1 MKKLSFFRWPLLL
14 ILSYFVGKQVG
25 LFFGREAKDID
36 STNLELE
43 LEKLPMSSEIPASLR
58 EHVSSLH
65 GAEQIEAR
73 LLSPYP
79 KSFQKHSYAKEQEM
93 IYRLR
98 LLQELAPQ
106 ENSESLLKIY
116 EAVLQNRNEE
126 WIVQRQ
132 VLKNIQPYWPQL
144 NEKQRDRLLSH
155 ADLRARNTWK
165 LSDRE
170 LVQFFESLP

>member
-1 MKKLSFFRWPLLL
+1 MKKLSFFSWPLLL

-25 LFFGREAKDID
+25 LFFGREEAENNKNRI
-36 STNLELE
+36 ELH
-43 LEKLPMSSEIPASLR
+43 LEKLPLSSDLPVSIRSQITSL
-58 EHVSSLH
+58 S

-79 KSFQKHSYAKEQEM
+79 KTFQKHSYAKEQEM

-98 LLQELAPQ
+98 LLQELTLLESSAP
-106 ENSESLLKIY
+106 LFKVY

-132 VLKNIQPYWPQL
+132 VLKNIQPYL
-144 NEKQRDRLLSH
+144 FNISEKQRDRLMSQV
-155 ADLRARNTWK
+155 DLRARNTWK

-170 LVQFFESLP
+170 LAQIFESIP

>member
-1 MKKLSFFRWPLLL
+1 MKKLSFFRWSLLL

-25 LFFGREAKDID
+25 LFFGRETKDND
-36 STNLELE
+36 SQRVELE
-43 LEKLPMSSEIPASLR
+43 LEKLPMSSEIPSSLR
-58 EHVSSLH
+58 EHISSLR

-98 LLQELAPQ
+98 LLQELAVQ
-106 ENSESLLKIY
+106 ENSESVFKIY

-126 WIVQRQ
+126 WMIQRQ
-132 VLKNIQPYWPQL
+132 VLKNIQPYWHQL
-144 NEKQRDRLLSH
+144 NEKQRDRLLSQ
-155 ADLRARNTWK
+155 ADLRARNTWQ

-170 LVQFFESLP
+170 LVQLFESTP